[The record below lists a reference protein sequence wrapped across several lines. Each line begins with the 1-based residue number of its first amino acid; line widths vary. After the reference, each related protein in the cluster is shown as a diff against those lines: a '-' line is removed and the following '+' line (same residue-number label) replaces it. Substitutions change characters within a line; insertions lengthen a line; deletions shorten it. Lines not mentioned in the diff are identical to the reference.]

1 MNFRL
6 NAGFHESLDSRDT
19 APPPLPPWLKGFLVT
34 SKTKERMK
42 DAGEE
47 VAALLNGPLC
57 KVAFD
62 AAGGSYTS
70 VEPLLVPGCPGTVFV
85 ALRPDDNDVDV
96 RAIAEGIIEAS
107 DWAGVGDGFPNV
119 SHVSRLIPVQ
129 RIAPETEV
137 EALAKKVVAEH
148 FPALDS
154 PEGTK
159 RWANGGLPTF
169 AVRYEEHSPAM
180 HLHARDVETRVA
192 NLVPPEYEVRLDRP
206 DRVVLV
212 VVAGGSVMMSVVE
225 GYGSGEKFHRF
236 RLGNSQPNSPVKA
249 RKKHHAA
256 EVDDDAQT
264 TTFRRG
270 RTAAA

>member
-85 ALRPDDNDVDV
+85 ALRPDDNDVDC
-96 RAIAEGIIEAS
+96 
-107 DWAGVGDGFPNV
+107 
-119 SHVSRLIPVQ
+119 LLY
-129 RIAPETEV
+129 T
-137 EALAKKVVAEH
+137 
-148 FPALDS
+148 S
-154 PEGTK
+154 P
-159 RWANGGLPTF
+159 
-169 AVRYEEHSPAM
+169 SP
-180 HLHARDVETRVA
+180 RD
-192 NLVPPEYEVRLDRP
+192 
-206 DRVVLV
+206 
-212 VVAGGSVMMSVVE
+212 
-225 GYGSGEKFHRF
+225 
-236 RLGNSQPNSPVKA
+236 
-249 RKKHHAA
+249 
-256 EVDDDAQT
+256 
-264 TTFRRG
+264 RG
-270 RTAAA
+270 

>member
-1 MNFRL
+1 
-6 NAGFHESLDSRDT
+6 
-19 APPPLPPWLKGFLVT
+19 
-34 SKTKERMK
+34 
-42 DAGEE
+42 
-47 VAALLNGPLC
+47 
-57 KVAFD
+57 
-62 AAGGSYTS
+62 
-70 VEPLLVPGCPGTVFV
+70 
-85 ALRPDDNDVDV
+85 
-96 RAIAEGIIEAS
+96 
-107 DWAGVGDGFPNV
+107 
-119 SHVSRLIPVQ
+119 
-129 RIAPETEV
+129 
-137 EALAKKVVAEH
+137 
-148 FPALDS
+148 
-154 PEGTK
+154 
-159 RWANGGLPTF
+159 
-169 AVRYEEHSPAM
+169 M

-249 RKKHHAA
+249 RKKHQSA